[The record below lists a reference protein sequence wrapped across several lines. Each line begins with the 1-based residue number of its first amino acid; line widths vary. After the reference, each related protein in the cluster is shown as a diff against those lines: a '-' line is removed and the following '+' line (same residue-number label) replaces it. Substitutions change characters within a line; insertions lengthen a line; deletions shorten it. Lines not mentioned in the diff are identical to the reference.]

1 MDSTGQTE
9 KSAQRRRPSPMS
21 MMVLAFLLIFV
32 PFLTWYLTWFGRP
45 LSDNQ
50 MEQYLNDQEKP
61 RHVQHALS
69 QIAERITR
77 GDQSVKKW
85 YPQVAALADHS
96 LPEIRVTAAWVMG
109 QDNRAQEFHDALR
122 RMLADSDPM
131 VRRNSA
137 LGLVRFGDVSG
148 RAELLAMLK
157 PHMVSSPG
165 DGLVSATLAAG
176 EPVAV
181 GTGVVSITQADG
193 QETKVRAP
201 VPGRVNRYLVEVGA
215 RVVTD
220 QELVTLAPD
229 SQQVFEALR
238 AFYLVGQQDDL
249 PEIERYAGG
258 IPDMPDAVQQQAQ
271 LTTKAIRGRARQ
283 W

>member
-1 MDSTGQTE
+1 
-9 KSAQRRRPSPMS
+9 